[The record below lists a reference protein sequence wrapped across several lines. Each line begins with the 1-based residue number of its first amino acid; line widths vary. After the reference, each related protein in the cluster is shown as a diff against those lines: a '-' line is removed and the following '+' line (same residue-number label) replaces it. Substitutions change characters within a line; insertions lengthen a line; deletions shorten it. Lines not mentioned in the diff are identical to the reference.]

1 MTTQPPQQPG
11 YAQQAPQ
18 QPGFPQQ
25 PGYAHQPGY
34 PQPPAPPKKRSKVK
48 LGCLGFLAVI
58 VIGGIASVAGSGS
71 DDSTAGAASTAASTG
86 SSKGGHPSKT
96 TGSPKTTGSSK
107 GTGSSN
113 GTGSAKT
120 ATPQQSTADAF
131 KAYVKKHESAKT
143 REAAAHVTKV
153 QGADKNNDV
162 LDTAEIYTDYT
173 GDLVSADAGNAKLLA
188 SAFADFQAG
197 RGKASKNGL
206 VTVYNVDGDVLSNG
220 NY

>member
-11 YAQQAPQ
+11 YAHQPGLPH
-18 QPGFPQQ
+18 QPGFPQ
-25 PGYAHQPGY
+25 
-34 PQPPAPPKKRSKVK
+34 PPVPPKKRSKAK
-48 LGCLGFLAVI
+48 LGCLGVLAVI
-58 VIGGIASVAGSGS
+58 VIGGIASAVGSGS
-71 DDSTAGAASTAASTG
+71 DDSSAGAAPSAAS
-86 SSKGGHPSKT
+86 
-96 TGSPKTTGSSK
+96 TGSSK
-107 GTGSSN
+107 GTGSSESRGPSK
-113 GTGSAKT
+113 GTGSSKA
-120 ATPQQSTADAF
+120 AAPQQSTVDAF

-153 QGADKNNDV
+153 QGADKNNDII
-162 LDTAEIYTDYT
+162 DTADIYTDYT

-206 VTVYNVDGDVLSNG
+206 VTVYNADGDILSNG

>member
-11 YAQQAPQ
+11 YAHQPGLPQQPGYGQQPGLPQ

-25 PGYAHQPGY
+25 PGY
-34 PQPPAPPKKRSKVK
+34 PQPPVPPKKRSKAK
-48 LGCLGFLAVI
+48 LGCLGVLAVI
-58 VIGGIASVAGSGS
+58 VIGGIASAVGSGS
-71 DDSTAGAASTAASTG
+71 EDSSAGAASSAASTG
-86 SSKGGHPSKT
+86 SSKGTSSSK
-96 TGSPKTTGSSK
+96 SRGSSK
-107 GTGSSN
+107 GTGSS
-113 GTGSAKT
+113 KT
-120 ATPQQSTADAF
+120 AAPQQSTVDAF

-143 REAAAHVTKV
+143 RQAATHVTKV
-153 QGADKNNDV
+153 QGADKNNDI
-162 LDTAEIYTDYT
+162 LDTADIYTNYT

-206 VTVYNVDGDVLSNG
+206 VTVYNVDGDILSNG

>member
-11 YAQQAPQ
+11 YPQ
-18 QPGFPQQ
+18 QPGLPQQ
-25 PGYAHQPGY
+25 PGYGQQLGY
-34 PQPPAPPKKRSKVK
+34 PQPPVPPKKRSKAK
-48 LGCLGFLAVI
+48 LGCLGVLAVI

-71 DDSTAGAASTAASTG
+71 DDTSAGAASSAASTG
-86 SSKGGHPSKT
+86 SSKG
-96 TGSPKTTGSSK
+96 TGSPK
-107 GTGSSN
+107 
-113 GTGSAKT
+113 A
-120 ATPQQSTADAF
+120 AAPQQSTVDAF

-153 QGADKNNDV
+153 QGADKKNDI
-162 LDTAEIYTDYT
+162 LDTADIYTDYT

-206 VTVYNVDGDVLSNG
+206 VTVYNADGDILSNG

>member
-11 YAQQAPQ
+11 YAH

-25 PGYAHQPGY
+25 PGY
-34 PQPPAPPKKRSKVK
+34 PQPPVPPKKRSKAK
-48 LGCLGFLAVI
+48 LGCLGVLAVI

-71 DDSTAGAASTAASTG
+71 GDSSAGAASSAAATG
-86 SSKGGHPSKT
+86 SSKGGHSSKT
-96 TGSPKTTGSSK
+96 NGSAKTTGSSK
-107 GTGSSN
+107 
-113 GTGSAKT
+113 T
-120 ATPQQSTADAF
+120 AAPQQSTVDAF

-143 REAAAHVTKV
+143 REAAVHVTKV
-153 QGADKNNDV
+153 QGADKNNDI
-162 LDTAEIYTDYT
+162 LDTADIYTDYT

-206 VTVYNVDGDVLSNG
+206 VTVYNADGDVLSNG